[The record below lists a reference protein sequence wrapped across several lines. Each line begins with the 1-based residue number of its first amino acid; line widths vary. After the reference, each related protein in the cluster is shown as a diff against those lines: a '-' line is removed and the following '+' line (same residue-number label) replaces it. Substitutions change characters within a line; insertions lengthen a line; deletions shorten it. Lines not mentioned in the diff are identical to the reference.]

1 MNPDNIKI
9 VAFDC
14 DGVMFDTAEANRTY
28 YNRILNY
35 FNQPPLR
42 DEQFAY
48 THMHT
53 VDASLDYILTDKVI
67 REKADEI
74 RKTLNY
80 SSLIPFMK
88 IEPGLITLLN
98 KLRPRYKTAIATN
111 RSDTMDQ
118 VIQEHGLDGCFDLII
133 SARDVARPK
142 PFPDPLIK
150 IMNHFSVFPGNIL
163 YIGDSELDEK
173 ASKAAGVPF
182 VAYNNPAL
190 SAEMHINRLSEIEI
204 LLKLN

>member
-28 YNRILNY
+28 YNRILHH
-35 FNQPPLR
+35 FNLPPLR

-53 VDASLDYILTDKVI
+53 VDASLDYILPD
-67 REKADEI
+67 RDI
-74 RKTLNY
+74 RKKAEAVRKMLNY

-88 IEPGLITLLN
+88 IEPGLIPLLN
-98 KLRPRYKTAIATN
+98 KLKPGYKTAIATN

-118 VIQEHGLDGCFDLII
+118 VIQEHGLDGCFDLVI

-150 IMNHFSVFPGNIL
+150 IMNHFSAVPWDII
-163 YIGDSELDEK
+163 YIGDSELDEQAARA
-173 ASKAAGVPF
+173 ASIPF

-190 SAEMHINRLSEIEI
+190 SAEMHIQRLSEIET
-204 LLKLN
+204 LLNL

>member
-14 DGVMFDTAEANRTY
+14 DGVMFDTAEANRIY
-28 YNRILNY
+28 YNRILDY
-35 FNQPPLR
+35 FNLPPLR

-53 VDASLDYILTDKVI
+53 VDASLDYILTDRVI

-118 VIQEHGLDGCFDLII
+118 VIQEHGLDGCFDLVI
-133 SARDVARPK
+133 SARDVERPK

-150 IMNHFSVFPGNIL
+150 IMNHFSVFPEDIL

-173 ASKAAGVPF
+173 ASKAAGIPF
-182 VAYNNPAL
+182 VAYNNHAL
-190 SAEMHINRLSEIEI
+190 SAEMHINKLSEIET
-204 LLKLN
+204 LLKLS

>member
-1 MNPDNIKI
+1 MNPDNITI

-28 YNRILNY
+28 YNRILHH
-35 FNQPPLR
+35 FNLPPLTN
-42 DEQFAY
+42 EQFFY

-53 VDASLDYILTDKVI
+53 VDSSLDYILPDRVLRK
-67 REKADEI
+67 KADEV

-98 KLRPRYKTAIATN
+98 KLRPKYKTAIATN
-111 RSDTMDQ
+111 RSDTMDR
-118 VIQEHGLDGCFDLII
+118 VIQEHGLDGCFDLVI
-133 SARDVARPK
+133 SARDVERPK

-150 IMNHFSVFPGNIL
+150 IMNHFSAIPENII
-163 YIGDSELDEK
+163 YIGDSELDEQ
-173 ASKAAGVPF
+173 ASRAASIPF
-182 VAYNNPAL
+182 VAYNNPLL
-190 SAEMHINRLSEIEI
+190 SAALHIKQLREIET
-204 LLKLN
+204 LLKL

>member
-1 MNPDNIKI
+1 MNPDNITI

-35 FNQPPLR
+35 FNLPPLT
-42 DEQFAY
+42 DEQFFY

-53 VDASLDYILTDKVI
+53 VDSSLDYILPDRVL
-67 REKADEI
+67 REKADEV

-98 KLRPRYKTAIATN
+98 KLRPKYKTAIATN
-111 RSDTMDQ
+111 RSDTMDR
-118 VIQEHGLDGCFDLII
+118 VIQEHGLDGCFDLVI
-133 SARDVARPK
+133 SARDVERPK

-150 IMNHFSVFPGNIL
+150 IMNHFSAIPENII

-173 ASKAAGVPF
+173 ASKAASVPF
-182 VAYNNPAL
+182 VAYNNPVL
-190 SAEMHINRLSEIEI
+190 SAELHIKQLREIET
-204 LLKLN
+204 LFNL

>member
-28 YNRILNY
+28 YNRILNH
-35 FNQPPLR
+35 FNLPPLR

-53 VDASLDYILTDKVI
+53 VDASLDYILPDRIVRK
-67 REKADEI
+67 KADAV

-118 VIQEHGLDGCFDLII
+118 VIQEHGLDGCFDLVI

-150 IMNHFSVFPGNIL
+150 IMNHFSAVPEDIV
-163 YIGDSELDEK
+163 YIGDSELDEQ
-173 ASKAAGVPF
+173 ASRAASIPF

-190 SAEMHINRLSEIEI
+190 SAEMHINRLSEIEA
-204 LLKLN
+204 LLKL

>member
-1 MNPDNIKI
+1 MNPDNITI

-28 YNRILNY
+28 YNRILHH
-35 FNQPPLR
+35 FKLPPLT
-42 DEQFAY
+42 DEQFIY

-53 VDASLDYILTDKVI
+53 VDSSLDYILPDRVLRK
-67 REKADEI
+67 KADEV

-111 RSDTMDQ
+111 RSDTMDR
-118 VIQEHGLDGCFDLII
+118 VIQEHGLDGCFDLVI
-133 SARDVARPK
+133 SARDVERPK

-150 IMNHFSVFPGNIL
+150 IMNHFSAIPENII

-173 ASKAAGVPF
+173 AAKAAGIPF
-182 VAYNNPAL
+182 VAYNNPVL
-190 SAEMHINRLSEIEI
+190 SAALHIKQLREIET
-204 LLKLN
+204 LLGL